1 MAVAAGVVSATVA
14 VVARIVKYATNFRF
28 SCFMNSRTCLCLS
41 ERMMIYNN
49 LQEFNVQMSIEFP
62 LILCLPFVALRV
74 SWVTDVGKE
83 FIAFFCQR

>member
-1 MAVAAGVVSATVA
+1 
-14 VVARIVKYATNFRF
+14 
-28 SCFMNSRTCLCLS
+28 
-41 ERMMIYNN
+41 MIYNN